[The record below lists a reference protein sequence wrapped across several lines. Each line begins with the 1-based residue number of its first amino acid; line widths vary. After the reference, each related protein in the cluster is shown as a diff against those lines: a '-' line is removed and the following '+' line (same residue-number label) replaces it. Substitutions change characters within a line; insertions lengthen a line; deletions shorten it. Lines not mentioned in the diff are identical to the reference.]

1 MTALRRTQ
9 WRDVRVLLGHAVL
22 ENVPFSFRHITLYWR
37 LRGLLDASRGK
48 TTWEEIAREG
58 FRTETEA
65 ARG

>member
-1 MTALRRTQ
+1 
-9 WRDVRVLLGHAVL
+9 VLLGHAVL

-48 TTWEEIAREG
+48 TTWEEIARVG